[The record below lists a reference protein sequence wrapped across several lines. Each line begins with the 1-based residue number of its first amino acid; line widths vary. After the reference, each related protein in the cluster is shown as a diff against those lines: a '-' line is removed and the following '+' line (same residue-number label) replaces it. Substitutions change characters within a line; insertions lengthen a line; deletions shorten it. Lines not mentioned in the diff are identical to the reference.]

1 MPRLSMAFLRN
12 LSYTDIGH
20 STGKRN
26 APEEES
32 ACGALLPPMP
42 TKPGARRRRR
52 GRAVRFFRGYLM
64 MVGALT
70 TLYVLLQLAVRLLVE
85 IGKWMP

>member
-1 MPRLSMAFLRN
+1 MWSPAAP
-12 LSYTDIGH
+12 
-20 STGKRN
+20 N
-26 APEEES
+26 AHEGS
-32 ACGALLPPMP
+32 AAV
-42 TKPGARRRRR
+42 PGARRRRR

-70 TLYVLLQLAVRLLVE
+70 TLYVLLRLAVRLLVE

>member
-1 MPRLSMAFLRN
+1 MWSPAAP
-12 LSYTDIGH
+12 
-20 STGKRN
+20 N
-26 APEEES
+26 AHER
-32 ACGALLPPMP
+32 AAAV
-42 TKPGARRRRR
+42 PGARHRR
-52 GRAVRFFRGYLM
+52 GRVARFFRGYLM

>member
-1 MPRLSMAFLRN
+1 MWSPAAP
-12 LSYTDIGH
+12 
-20 STGKRN
+20 N
-26 APEEES
+26 AHEGS
-32 ACGALLPPMP
+32 AAV
-42 TKPGARRRRR
+42 PGARRRRH

-85 IGKWMP
+85 IGKGMP

>member
-1 MPRLSMAFLRN
+1 MLRQPAFFV
-12 LSYTDIGH
+12 SVPAAIG
-20 STGKRN
+20 
-26 APEEES
+26 PS
-32 ACGALLPPMP
+32 AF
-42 TKPGARRRRR
+42 
-52 GRAVRFFRGYLM
+52 VVM

>member
-1 MPRLSMAFLRN
+1 MRQRRKAHVEPCCPNVHEGLPPCRAQGAAVVARRAFL
-12 LSYTDIGH
+12 
-20 STGKRN
+20 
-26 APEEES
+26 
-32 ACGALLPPMP
+32 
-42 TKPGARRRRR
+42 
-52 GRAVRFFRGYLM
+52 RGYLM

>member
-1 MPRLSMAFLRN
+1 MWSPAAPNAREGPPALR
-12 LSYTDIGH
+12 
-20 STGKRN
+20 
-26 APEEES
+26 
-32 ACGALLPPMP
+32 
-42 TKPGARRRRR
+42 GARPRRR

>member
-1 MPRLSMAFLRN
+1 MWSPAAP
-12 LSYTDIGH
+12 
-20 STGKRN
+20 N
-26 APEEES
+26 AHEGS
-32 ACGALLPPMP
+32 AAV
-42 TKPGARRRRR
+42 PGARRRRR

-70 TLYVLLQLAVRLLVE
+70 TLYVLLAVRLLVE